1 MIKVGEYQTLTIDR
15 EMPQGFYLTDAED
28 EEEVL
33 LPRSFITEEMEV
45 GKTIDVF
52 VYCDSEERDIATTEK
67 PLITV
72 GKFASL
78 RVNSVNEFGAFCGWG
93 VPKELLIPFSNQA
106 KKLYPGEDCI
116 VYMYLDELSD
126 RLVGTTKLRPF
137 LKSTAEDNFVL
148 GQEVDLLVYE
158 ETDIGYRVLI
168 LPHFNGL
175 VYKNEVNGELEIGK
189 ALKGYIKPLRDD
201 GKIDVS
207 LNPIGHKSIG
217 KNEKIIMD
225 ALNENNGF
233 LPFTD
238 KSAPDAIRERF
249 GISKKLF
256 KKILGSLYKQ
266 RLITLEDKGVRI
278 FIFSILRL
286 FTANIL
292 KLNLS

>member
-1 MIKVGEYQTLTIDR
+1 MIKVGEYQTLTIER

-52 VYCDSEERDIATTEK
+52 VYCDSEERDIATTKK

-78 RVNSVNEFGAFCGWG
+78 KVNSVNEFGAFCGWG
-93 VPKELLIPFSNQA
+93 VPKELLIPFSNQGR
-106 KKLYPGEDCI
+106 KLYPGQECV

-137 LKSTAEDNFVL
+137 LQFTAKDIFSL

-158 ETDIGYRVLI
+158 ETEIGYRVVI
-168 LPHFNGL
+168 LPNYHGL
-175 VYKNEVNGELEIGK
+175 LYKNELPGKLEIGQS
-189 ALKGYIKPLRDD
+189 LKGYIKPPRED

-207 LNPIGHKSIG
+207 VDPIGHQSIT

-225 ALNENNGF
+225 ALEKNNGF
-233 LPFTD
+233 IPFTD
-238 KSAPDAIRERF
+238 KSAPDAIREEF

-266 RLITLEDKGVRI
+266 RLVILEDKGVRK
-278 FIFSILRL
+278 
-286 FTANIL
+286 A
-292 KLNLS
+292 

>member
-1 MIKVGEYQTLTIDR
+1 MIKVGEYQTLKIDR

-33 LPRSFITEEMEV
+33 LPRSFITEEMEL
-45 GKTIDVF
+45 GKTIEVF

-72 GKFASL
+72 GNFARL
-78 RVNSVNEFGAFCGWG
+78 KVNSVNEFGAFCGFG
-93 VPKELLIPFSNQA
+93 VPKELLVPYSNQSI
-106 KKLYPGEDCI
+106 KLNAGDNCI

-137 LKSTAEDNFVL
+137 LKHTAESGL
-148 GQEVDLLVYE
+148 TMGQEVDLLVYE
-158 ETDIGYRVLI
+158 ETEIGFRVVI
-168 LPHFNGL
+168 LPNFNGII
-175 VYKNEVNGELEIGK
+175 YKNEINTDVKIGQS
-189 ALKGYIKPLRDD
+189 LKGYIKPIRED

-207 LNPIGHKSIG
+207 LDPIGHLSIT
-217 KNEKIIMD
+217 KNEQTIMD
-225 ALNENNGF
+225 ALLASDGF

-238 KSAPDAIRERF
+238 KSSPDAIRARF

-266 RLITLEDKGVRI
+266 RLVVLEEKGVRVI
-278 FIFSILRL
+278 KKKS
-286 FTANIL
+286 
-292 KLNLS
+292 

>member
-1 MIKVGEYQTLTIDR
+1 MIKVGEYQTLTIER
-15 EMPQGFYLTDAED
+15 EMPQGFYLTDTED

-45 GKTIDVF
+45 GKKIDVF

-72 GKFASL
+72 GKFATL
-78 RVNSVNEFGAFCGWG
+78 QVNSVNEFGAFCGWG

-106 KKLYPGEDCI
+106 RKLYPEQRCV

-137 LKSTAEDNFVL
+137 LKSPEKDSL
-148 GQEVDLLVYE
+148 SMGQEVELLVYE
-158 ETDIGYRVLI
+158 ETEIGYRVLI
-168 LPHFNGL
+168 LPHFSGL
-175 VYKNEVNGELEIGK
+175 LYKNEITRNLEIGE
-189 ALKGYIKPLRDD
+189 ACKGYIKPLRED

-207 LNPIGHKSIG
+207 LTPIGHKSISA
-217 KNEKIIMD
+217 NEKLIMD
-225 ALNENNGF
+225 AIEAHDGF

-238 KSAPDAIRERF
+238 KSAPDAIRDEF

-266 RLITLEDKGVRI
+266 RLVSLEEKGVR
-278 FIFSILRL
+278 
-286 FTANIL
+286 
-292 KLNLS
+292 KL

>member
-207 LNPIGHKSIG
+207 LNPIGHQSIG

-238 KSAPDAIRERF
+238 KSAPDAI
-249 GISKKLF
+249 
-256 KKILGSLYKQ
+256 
-266 RLITLEDKGVRI
+266 

>member
-207 LNPIGHKSIG
+207 LNPIGHQSIG

-266 RLITLEDKGVRI
+266 RLITLEDKGVR
-278 FIFSILRL
+278 
-286 FTANIL
+286 
-292 KLNLS
+292 KV